1 MPGARGADMTGDR
14 EETIGRVAGT
24 LIQLVPLI
32 HTKVIS
38 RGRGISGKQIA
49 GHRVLGVLTQHGPL
63 PISDVGKRLYI
74 SKPYMTRLVDD
85 LIADSLV
92 ERIPDTADRRI
103 IRIQVTEEGT
113 KRLREIGNYFK
124 DDIQVL
130 LSDIS
135 DEDMRIL
142 DESLASLNRI
152 IGNIPD
158 TTPP

>member
-1 MPGARGADMTGDR
+1 MAGDR
-14 EETIGRVAGT
+14 ERTLERVAGN
-24 LIQLVPLI
+24 LILLVPLI

-38 RGRGISGKQIA
+38 RGRGLSGKQIA

-85 LIADSLV
+85 LIAERLV
-92 ERIPDTADRRI
+92 ERIPDTTDRRI
-103 IRIQVTEEGT
+103 VRIQVTEEGRL
-113 KRLREIGNYFK
+113 RLREIGNFFK

-130 LSDIS
+130 LRDLSDG
-135 DEDMRIL
+135 EMRIL

-152 IGNIPD
+152 IGNIRDPQD
-158 TTPP
+158 HDRERS